1 MVFVRRNIEIYV
13 QGMSNL
19 IQHTTELAMHIA
31 KEYIRPSGLVIDAT
45 CGNGHDTLTLAKVI
59 WPIDPGASLSGTDS
73 NLQKAGRLT
82 DGGAVLQKA
91 GAARLLAFDVQ
102 KAAIESTRTALIEA
116 GFGAQM
122 DSGQIVLIQDDHA
135 NMAEHI
141 NVLCGWS
148 ADDHANTADPTT
160 GACLVVFNLG
170 YLPGGGKQITTESA
184 STLRAVEAAL
194 DLLSKDGLICI
205 TMYSGHEAGAKE
217 KQALL
222 AFAEELDSRIFHAAY
237 INMINQANDPP
248 EILLISRKC

>member
-19 IQHTTELAMHIA
+19 IQHTTEFAMSIA
-31 KEYIRPSGLVIDAT
+31 KEYIRPGGLVIDAT
-45 CGNGHDTLTLAKVI
+45 CGNGHDTLALANAL
-59 WPIDPGASLSGTDS
+59 WPESTAVCDKGA
-73 NLQKAGRLT
+73 Q
-82 DGGAVLQKA
+82 
-91 GAARLLAFDVQ
+91 LLAFDVQ

-141 NVLCGWS
+141 NVLFGWS
-148 ADDHANTADPTT
+148 ADDHANTAYCTT
-160 GACLVVFNLG
+160 ETMTSANLVVFNLG
-170 YLPGGGKQITTESA
+170 YLPGGSKQITTESA

-222 AFAEELDSRIFHAAY
+222 AFAEELDSHIFHAAY
-237 INMINQANDPP
+237 INMVNQANDPP

>member
-19 IQHTTELAMHIA
+19 IQHTTELAMSIA
-31 KEYIRPSGLVIDAT
+31 KEYIRPGGLVIDAT
-45 CGNGHDTLTLAKVI
+45 CGNGHDTLALANAL
-59 WPIDPGASLSGTDS
+59 WPESTAVCDKGA
-73 NLQKAGRLT
+73 Q
-82 DGGAVLQKA
+82 
-91 GAARLLAFDVQ
+91 LLAFDVQ

-170 YLPGGGKQITTESA
+170 YLPGGSKQITTESA

-222 AFAEELDSRIFHAAY
+222 AFAEELDSHIFHAAY
-237 INMINQANDPP
+237 INMVNQANDPP